1 MNFLERIA
9 RAQREIEAIEA
20 EIRAG
25 NPDVQGLCRGLV
37 DWACEL
43 RRLEKEQAEQ
53 GDLAGTATGGSADD
67 CATLAGMDSTAEKPA
82 AAGAGRA
89 REGA

>member
-1 MNFLERIA
+1 MPATVNYPERIA

-43 RRLEKEQAEQ
+43 RRLEKDQAEQ
-53 GDLAGTATGGSADD
+53 SDLVGTAAEGNAN
-67 CATLAGMDSTAEKPA
+67 ATRL
-82 AAGAGRA
+82 
-89 REGA
+89 

>member
-1 MNFLERIA
+1 MPATVNYPKRIA

-37 DWACEL
+37 DWSCEL

-53 GDLAGTATGGSADD
+53 SDLAANGG
-67 CATLAGMDSTAEKPA
+67 
-82 AAGAGRA
+82 GRE
-89 REGA
+89 RRCDQPLTV